1 MKYWWVNHKQTFKQ
15 ENSQG
20 YLWSPK
26 KESSGA
32 KSQFYD
38 NMRLARSG
46 DLVVSYADGRMRA
59 IGRIDGEA
67 VTAPKPLSFGSIGSY
82 WDSHGW
88 LLPVAWRSVQLEIKP
103 ADHVEQLASLYPA
116 KYSPINS
123 KNGFGNQKAYLAEIS
138 KDLFEKISELSQGV
152 SIKEVSAFDVGSIVA
167 IAEEEEIKRLYEDL
181 QLSDTERMN
190 VVAAR
195 WGQGIFR
202 SALLELDKICA
213 VTGVSDRRL
222 LRASHIKPWRFCNT
236 ASDRL
241 SPENGLLLTP
251 TFDHLF
257 DKGLMTFEKDGRALF
272 SSVLSHDD
280 IQRLAIDLKSA
291 AYPLTRH
298 ESYMTY
304 HRQEIFLP

>member
-1 MKYWWVNHKQTFKQ
+1 MKCWWVNHKKTFKQ

-46 DLVVSYADGRMRA
+46 DLVISYADGRVRA

-88 LLPVAWRSVQLEIKP
+88 LLPVAWRLVQVEIKP
-103 ADHVEQLASLYPA
+103 GDHVEQLAPLYPK
-116 KYSPINS
+116 KYSPINK
-123 KNGFGNQKAYLAEIS
+123 KNGFGNQKAYLADVGR
-138 KDLFEKISELSQGV
+138 DLFDRIFELSRGV
-152 SIKEVSAFDVGSIVA
+152 GIKELPACDVGSVVA
-167 IAEEEEIKRLYEDL
+167 IAEENEVKRLYEDL
-181 QLSDTERMN
+181 LLSDTERMN

-202 SALLELDKICA
+202 SALLQLDKICA
-213 VTGVSDRRL
+213 VTGVSDKRL
-222 LRASHIKPWRFCNT
+222 LRASHIRPWRSCET

-257 DKGLMTFEKDGRALF
+257 DKGLMTFEKGGRVIF
-272 SSVLSHDD
+272 SSLLSQDD
-280 IQRLAIDLKSA
+280 VRRLALDFGSA
-291 AYPLTRH
+291 AYPLTMH
-298 ESYMTY
+298 ESYLSY